1 MAHPDYPWWPA
12 GTNARVTSADRHGV
26 DSPDP
31 VVAGT
36 TAVAPAG
43 SHAVVVHSDL
53 RCPWAHV
60 AVHRLLRAAE
70 GLGVERELGLDHRWF
85 PLDDPLP
92 TDAVALDR
100 MLAPVQAVEPGAGW
114 RSWADE
120 DTVPA
125 GSARLAAAWVQA
137 AKAQSPAASMALD
150 RAFRQALFADHR
162 DLDDPSTVADVAAAV
177 DEVDL
182 EAAAAEVRSG
192 RPDAEL
198 DRHAQVSTS
207 DGLALVEM
215 RTYREFFGQG
225 DERTFVVALR
235 GYECQLQ
242 AGGHPAEGWRCPPC
256 VIPEHAAG
264 RVVRAGLYGKRP
276 HQRQRWK
283 CVPANGDPPHRF
295 ADVLPRQRAK
305 IHACL
310 ECETHLEPWEG
321 QQVARRYDFTT
332 REIAR
337 SLIRV
342 A

>member
-70 GLGVERELGLDHRWF
+70 GLGVEQELGLDHRWF

-207 DGLALVEM
+207 DLVPTSPTFVLADGSRWTNPGIRFHMEDGAPVVEQDDRGVYEEIVERFLAL
-215 RTYREFFGQG
+215 R
-225 DERTFVVALR
+225 
-235 GYECQLQ
+235 
-242 AGGHPAEGWRCPPC
+242 H
-256 VIPEHAAG
+256 
-264 RVVRAGLYGKRP
+264 
-276 HQRQRWK
+276 
-283 CVPANGDPPHRF
+283 
-295 ADVLPRQRAK
+295 
-305 IHACL
+305 
-310 ECETHLEPWEG
+310 
-321 QQVARRYDFTT
+321 YD
-332 REIAR
+332 
-337 SLIRV
+337 
-342 A
+342 